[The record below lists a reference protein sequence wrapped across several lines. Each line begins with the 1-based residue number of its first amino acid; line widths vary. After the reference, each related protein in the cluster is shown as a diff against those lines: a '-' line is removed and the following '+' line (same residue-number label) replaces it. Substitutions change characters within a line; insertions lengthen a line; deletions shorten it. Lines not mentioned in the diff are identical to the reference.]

1 MRAAGRGSGGSC
13 GSGYVAVVVT
23 IATVAG
29 YALADVTGDVFT
41 AGIDGFA
48 AGALLVML
56 IDTMIPD
63 AAKDAGRVAGSSAC
77 SASPSPPGSRT
88 SPDRLQWSKTVM
100 QPVIV
105 AGVPTTGLPPCG
117 VAVQQPKPLTV
128 TSKERA
134 WPVAAGV
141 AAPFVLA
148 RLRAAHRAAGADVPP
163 SELAIAPGVTPMNGV
178 GRITKMAP
186 TTSRATKVAT

>member
-1 MRAAGRGSGGSC
+1 
-13 GSGYVAVVVT
+13 
-23 IATVAG
+23 
-29 YALADVTGDVFT
+29 
-41 AGIDGFA
+41 
-48 AGALLVML
+48 
-56 IDTMIPD
+56 
-63 AAKDAGRVAGSSAC
+63 
-77 SASPSPPGSRT
+77 
-88 SPDRLQWSKTVM
+88 M

-134 WPVAAGV
+134 SPVAPASQLHSSSPASVQLTGPP
-141 AAPFVLA
+141 ALT
-148 RLRAAHRAAGADVPP
+148 LPP